1 MLTKM
6 PYDELYREIKQLK
19 EKIISFKEPED
30 LDSISHTAWRDQQ
43 VAWAMRLNILE
54 EEKKRRDNDTH
65 ERVDI
70 QPIRYAAYD
79 DETDMIRAI
88 NSSIS
93 LLSSEERAK
102 LERSSKR
109 GDKLAAYIMIG
120 VVIFFAVV
128 ALLAR
133 AS

>member
-30 LDSISHTAWRDQQ
+30 LDSISHIAWRDQQ

-79 DETDMIRAI
+79 SETDMIRLI
-88 NSSIS
+88 NGSIS
-93 LLSSEERAK
+93 LLSPAERAA
-102 LERSSKR
+102 LDRSRKR
-109 GDKLAAYIMIG
+109 GDKLAVYVVIG
-120 VVIFFAVV
+120 VIIFFAAV